1 MLRRVALPPDLLT
14 AATGAFLTLA
24 SIMAVGR
31 YGAGKGLGLTIGGCV
46 FLVLVSCFVL
56 LPHVSVAGSI
66 FYFAMLPTL
75 KVFGS
80 ELLGGTKDVIAFAA
94 ASAALVLVVQRR
106 AGRAPVRID
115 RGVLALLALVALLYL
130 FDIGGN
136 LSGQSRYGLAWFHG
150 IRLFAEPISLH
161 LVGLCLRDPRRNHL
175 KRHLLIDILV
185 ITLCAVICG
194 ANDWQQVVT
203 FGRRRRA
210 WLATSFCSNGDTHSF
225 LTGCQ
230 GPRISA
236 LPFFS
241 DKWYCKCH
249 EE

>member
-1 MLRRVALPPDLLT
+1 MLRRVALPPEVLT

-94 ASAALVLVVQRR
+94 ASQVPADQFSLKFREVEVFAPTAAMLFQFSE
-106 AGRAPVRID
+106 
-115 RGVLALLALVALLYL
+115 VAL
-130 FDIGGN
+130 DGRT
-136 LSGQSRYGLAWFHG
+136 SRVADFHQ
-150 IRLFAEPISLH
+150 P
-161 LVGLCLRDPRRNHL
+161 P
-175 KRHLLIDILV
+175 
-185 ITLCAVICG
+185 
-194 ANDWQQVVT
+194 W
-203 FGRRRRA
+203 
-210 WLATSFCSNGDTHSF
+210 TH
-225 LTGCQ
+225 
-230 GPRISA
+230 R
-236 LPFFS
+236 
-241 DKWYCKCH
+241 
-249 EE
+249 